1 MHPFFMYDCI
11 VLEKGKIQMM
21 ELLRNFLSGKRL
33 IFIAILLAIP
43 FVFFGSTSFGTTFT
57 SYGTVNGELVS
68 QTDIN
73 LATSQVSQRLQSI
86 YGEEFSLDD
95 LDEEVSIELIKN
107 EIINQKTMI
116 SQAKNIG
123 LSVSLQEAK
132 KEIINLENFQG
143 DSGFDQNIFESTIR
157 ANGWTPDEYFAL
169 VQDSIAL
176 DRMIGAMSSVV
187 FPIQSDIESLAA
199 ILETSR
205 DINFLKIDKKAFA
218 NSQDVSLQ
226 EAEAFYN
233 NNPFL
238 FLSQEKR
245 DFSYIVLSFEKY
257 KDQVVIPDN
266 YIEEAYADY
275 LGNIDRQTQNR
286 ISHHMIE
293 KSNYDDEAAATL
305 KMQEDYQ
312 KINSGQV
319 SFEEMVTTS
328 SEDLASKDEL
338 GDLGLSSGDA
348 FPIEFEDAIKKMN
361 VGDISEIIELEDT
374 LHILKLTE
382 ILKAEIKPKSEIEE
396 ELLNEL
402 IDAEALALM
411 QDDFLELESLVLEG
425 VTLFELSDLVESN
438 LEITGL
444 QTIDDIQ
451 INNFSNISA
460 SELFNKE
467 IIPNKIEIFEGEDSY
482 AFIMLT
488 GSLQPAVQPYDD
500 VTELAIEEA
509 RTEKANMFLNEF
521 DGRAKKILLGEE
533 MLPALEGISKE
544 TYKSVKRFSSL
555 LPSEVVNRIFESKL
569 ESIISHES
577 INGDRYWTQSTNEVI
592 PFSEELAE
600 TVSKYEETYN
610 NLLGQQF
617 SGFIDHTMKEG
628 QKVRLQN
635 FVVNN

>member
-1 MHPFFMYDCI
+1 
-11 VLEKGKIQMM
+11 MM
-21 ELLRNFLSGKRL
+21 ELLRNFLSGRRL

-57 SYGTVNGELVS
+57 SYGTVNGEPVT
-68 QTDIN
+68 QTDVN

-86 YGEEFSLDD
+86 YGEEFSLDN

-116 SQAKNIG
+116 AQAKDIG
-123 LSVSLQEAK
+123 INVSLQDAK

-157 ANGWTPDEYFAL
+157 ANGWTPDEYFVL
-169 VQDSIAL
+169 VQESIAL
-176 DRMIGAMSSVV
+176 DRMIGAMSSIA

-199 ILETSR
+199 ILEISR
-205 DINFLKIDKKAFA
+205 DINFLKIDKKAFVD
-218 NSQDVSLQ
+218 SQDVSLQ
-226 EAEAFYN
+226 EAEEFYN

-257 KDQVVIPDN
+257 KDQVVIPEN
-266 YIEEAYADY
+266 FIEEAYADY
-275 LGNIDRQTQNR
+275 LGNIDQQTQNR

-293 KSNYDDEAAATL
+293 KSNYADAAAARS
-305 KMQEDYQ
+305 KIEEDYE
-312 KINSGQV
+312 KINSGQI
-319 SFEEMVTTS
+319 SFEEMVSAS
-328 SEDLASKDEL
+328 SEDLASRDEL
-338 GDLGLSSGDA
+338 GDLGFSSGDA
-348 FPIEFEDAIKKMN
+348 FPIEFEDAIKKMT
-361 VGDISEIIELEDT
+361 VSDISEILELEDT
-374 LHILKLTE
+374 FHILKLTE
-382 ILKAEIKPKSEIEE
+382 VLQAEIKPKSEVEE

-411 QDDFLELESLVLEG
+411 QDDFLELETLVLEG
-425 VTLFELSDLVESN
+425 LTLYELNDLVESN

-444 QTIDDIQ
+444 QTIEDIQ
-451 INNFSNISA
+451 INNFSNIAA

-467 IIPNKIEIFEGEDSY
+467 IIPNKIEIFESEDSY

-488 GSLQPAVQPYDD
+488 DSVQPAVQPYTD

-509 RTEKANMFLNEF
+509 RTEKANVFLNEF
-521 DGRAKKILLGEE
+521 DVRAQKILLGEE
-533 MLPALEGISKE
+533 ILPTLEGISKE

-555 LPSEVVNRIFESKL
+555 LPSEVINRIFESKL
-569 ESIISHES
+569 ELIISHES
-577 INGDRYWTQSTNEVI
+577 TNGDRYWTQSSNEIVPI
-592 PFSEELAE
+592 LEELAE
-600 TVSKYEETYN
+600 TVSKYEEFYN
-610 NLLGQQF
+610 SVLGQQL
-617 SGFIDHTMKEG
+617 SGFIDHTMKKG

-635 FVVNN
+635 FNLNN

>member
-1 MHPFFMYDCI
+1 
-11 VLEKGKIQMM
+11 MM
-21 ELLRNFLSGKRL
+21 ELLRNFLSGRRL

-57 SYGTVNGELVS
+57 SYGTVNGEPVT
-68 QTDIN
+68 QTDVN

-86 YGEEFSLDD
+86 YGEEFSLDN

-116 SQAKNIG
+116 AQAKDIG
-123 LSVSLQEAK
+123 INVSLQDAK

-157 ANGWTPDEYFAL
+157 ANGWTPDEYF
-169 VQDSIAL
+169 VQVQESIAL
-176 DRMIGAMSSVV
+176 DRMIGAMSSIA

-199 ILETSR
+199 ILEISR
-205 DINFLKIDKKAFA
+205 DINFLKIDKKAFVD
-218 NSQDVSLQ
+218 SQDVSLQ
-226 EAEAFYN
+226 EAEEFYN

-257 KDQVVIPDN
+257 KDQVVIPEN
-266 YIEEAYADY
+266 FIEEAYADY
-275 LGNIDRQTQNR
+275 LGNIDQQTQNR

-293 KSNYDDEAAATL
+293 KSNYDDAAAARS
-305 KMQEDYQ
+305 KIEEDYE
-312 KINSGQV
+312 KINSGQI
-319 SFEEMVTTS
+319 SFEEMVSAS
-328 SEDLASKDEL
+328 SEDLASRDEL
-338 GDLGLSSGDA
+338 GDLGFSSGDA
-348 FPIEFEDAIKKMN
+348 FPIEFEDAIKKMT
-361 VGDISEIIELEDT
+361 VSDISEILELEDT
-374 LHILKLTE
+374 FHILKLTE
-382 ILKAEIKPKSEIEE
+382 VLQAEIKPKSEVEE

-411 QDDFLELESLVLEG
+411 QDDFLELETLVLEG
-425 VTLFELSDLVESN
+425 LTLYELNDLVESN

-444 QTIDDIQ
+444 QTIEDIQ
-451 INNFSNISA
+451 INNFSNIAA

-467 IIPNKIEIFEGEDSY
+467 IIPNKIEIFESEDSY

-488 GSLQPAVQPYDD
+488 DSVQPAVQPYTD

-509 RTEKANMFLNEF
+509 RTEKANVFLNEF
-521 DGRAKKILLGEE
+521 DVRAQKILLGEE
-533 MLPALEGISKE
+533 ILPTLEGISKE

-555 LPSEVVNRIFESKL
+555 LPSEVINRIFESKL
-569 ESIISHES
+569 ELIISHES
-577 INGDRYWTQSTNEVI
+577 TNGDRYWTQSSNEIVPI
-592 PFSEELAE
+592 LEELAE
-600 TVSKYEETYN
+600 TVSKYEEFYN
-610 NLLGQQF
+610 SVLGQQL
-617 SGFIDHTMKEG
+617 SGFIDHTMKKG

-635 FVVNN
+635 FNLNN